1 MTKAKEF
8 AKSKD
13 SRYEVIYREKLYGK
27 AEFRVVHAMGYHR
40 CFDDGTVYAVVVYDD
55 VTTALESNGGKSR
68 EFDNSI
74 IEFLNTDKV
83 EPFVIIDAETHEIY
97 MISASAEKIW
107 TPVRAFFPG
116 ITFEEYFFDAGD
128 HPLIT
133 IEEVLEQGEVLVQNS
148 RTGGDLILKATLIKW
163 HGRDAIFHRISERT
177 DRYFDSLTG
186 LPNLEYCRMRG
197 EDFVDGIRKE
207 GGIPTV
213 VFFDVVGMK
222 LYNNANGFEKGN
234 KFLNLFALFLKKPFP
249 KKLICRIA
257 DDHFI
262 VVVGTENLEER
273 LNEIRKDVKATV
285 SKISMDINVGICK
298 IGEGE
303 SILEA
308 CEMRKLP
315 VKSRKNQVI
324 ILSAIT
330 TRTCVRR

>member
-1 MTKAKEF
+1 MSFLNKYSFSKETIKELENSDIPLAVYQFVDGSVQTILVSDGLVRWQAPGMTRENLLHHLNTDMYKNVHREDIVFIVTKAKEF

-128 HPLIT
+128 RPLIT

-186 LPNLEYCRMRG
+186 LPN
-197 EDFVDGIRKE
+197 
-207 GGIPTV
+207 
-213 VFFDVVGMK
+213 
-222 LYNNANGFEKGN
+222 
-234 KFLNLFALFLKKPFP
+234 
-249 KKLICRIA
+249 
-257 DDHFI
+257 
-262 VVVGTENLEER
+262 
-273 LNEIRKDVKATV
+273 
-285 SKISMDINVGICK
+285 
-298 IGEGE
+298 
-303 SILEA
+303 
-308 CEMRKLP
+308 
-315 VKSRKNQVI
+315 
-324 ILSAIT
+324 
-330 TRTCVRR
+330 